1 MSKIESEMEQLVSEQ
16 TIPTPVEYTPEV
28 REVFDRY
35 NSGKISLGDAENEM
49 TSLGYA
55 LDIPDD
61 TTDTSAD
68 IVISVPSRL
77 SEDNVRP
84 TGEVTS
90 RGTAASVDAVTK
102 TAPQEDL
109 NIEVQK
115 DAPVPE
121 QPKQVAEKP
130 TPPSA
135 DPPDIQID
143 EPTQRTLPLPSIFAP
158 AGATAGQKPPEFEGV
173 NLIPSFYREAM
184 QAISGDDGVPDPL
197 RVPDPFYA
205 ENHPILYDMFF
216 RQSDPQKDAAVKN
229 AIMTATGF
237 IRNEEIVGENVPL
250 HLKNMMSKESFK
262 AVKSFLLMG

>member
-1 MSKIESEMEQLVSEQ
+1 MSKMKVKWNSLCQNKRFQHLLNIRLKFVKFLTG
-16 TIPTPVEYTPEV
+16 TIP
-28 REVFDRY
+28 
-35 NSGKISLGDAENEM
+35 GKISLGDAENEM

-158 AGATAGQKPPEFEGV
+158 AVATAG
-173 NLIPSFYREAM
+173 R
-184 QAISGDDGVPDPL
+184 
-197 RVPDPFYA
+197 
-205 ENHPILYDMFF
+205 NHLSSRASI
-216 RQSDPQKDAAVKN
+216 
-229 AIMTATGF
+229 
-237 IRNEEIVGENVPL
+237 
-250 HLKNMMSKESFK
+250 
-262 AVKSFLLMG
+262 